1 MPGLFDA
8 LNITRTGMAMHQK
21 SMEVTG
27 NNVANVNTPGYSK
40 QTAEAKG
47 LPSLGAE
54 GITFGQGVNVEEISR
69 EEDIFIE
76 DQLRGAEERN
86 GKASGKSTPL
96 KELEQIFGVESGN
109 LADKM
114 DEFFASWQELA
125 KNPGGEVERTQV
137 MEKGKQLVT
146 AFKEISAEV
155 NRVERNINSSLRNE
169 TTTINGQ
176 LKEVADLNSKIA
188 QARAQGREANTEL
201 DQRELLLRDLSQ
213 KLGVNTYKGKN
224 DMASVTLPSGQ
235 VLVQGQEANQLK
247 EDNGDLFVD
256 TGKIRTQVQQDDVGG
271 KFEGLMEVR
280 DEVIPKVESQ
290 VATLQ
295 HDLVTQVN
303 SQHQKGTGLDGETG
317 RSFFTQQR
325 FTYSDSSFSDPTK
338 IVDDNV
344 LTGTTDMEF
353 DLGGSTKTITFNGDD
368 DVDGDG
374 QLSLREASDA
384 INKKAKEN
392 NIEVQASVW
401 RNGSNDYRLSL
412 TSKDK
417 SENVTAVDTPN
428 LSHINFSS
436 GYEKN
441 AGAYEM
447 AVAVNDTKEIAAGFS
462 DSPGDNRNAQ
472 ELADLTDEKK
482 VNGGYTFGDYYGQI
496 SSDMGMEVSRNET
509 RLGSTED
516 NLVQL
521 KNMREAKEGVSLKQ
535 AMTDMTRFQ
544 KGFQA
549 SARVMS
555 TVDEMLQTLMGV
567 VR

>member
-8 LNITRTGMAMHQK
+8 LNVARSGMSMHQK

-54 GITFGQGVNVEEISR
+54 GLTFGQGVNVEEISR

-76 DQLRGAEERN
+76 DQLRAAEERN
-86 GKASGKSTPL
+86 GRASAKSTPL
-96 KELEQIFGVESGN
+96 KEMEQIFGVDTGN

-114 DEFFASWQELA
+114 DEFFASWQELS

-137 MEKGKQLVT
+137 MEKGKQVVS
-146 AFKEISAEV
+146 AFKEITNEV
-155 NRVERNINSSLRNE
+155 NRVEKNINASLRDE

-176 LKEVADLNSKIA
+176 LKEVAELNSKIA
-188 QARAQGREANTEL
+188 SARAQGREANTEL

-235 VLVQGQEANQLK
+235 VLVQGEQANQLQ
-247 EDNGDLFVD
+247 EDNGNIFVD
-256 TGKIRTQVQQDDVGG
+256 NGKMRTQVGQGDVGG
-271 KFEGLMEVR
+271 EFAGFMEVR
-280 DEVIPKVESQ
+280 DQFIPQVESR

-303 SQHQKGTGLDGETG
+303 SQHQRGTGLDGITG

-325 FTYSDSSFSDPTK
+325 FVHNDSSIDKPGTA
-338 IVDDNV
+338 VDTDV
-344 LTGTTDMEF
+344 LDGSTDMTVQVGTDTQTISF
-353 DLGGSTKTITFNGDD
+353 DGGDD
-368 DVDGDG
+368 ANGDG
-374 QLSLREASDA
+374 QLSLQEAVDA
-384 INKKAKEN
+384 INKKETVG
-392 NIEVQASVW
+392 VQASVW
-401 RNGSNDYRLSL
+401 HEGGDDYRLSL
-412 TSKDK
+412 ASKDK
-417 SENVTAVDTPN
+417 SEDATVTDATNMDNISYASPN
-428 LSHINFSS
+428 P
-436 GYEKN
+436 EKN
-441 AGAYEM
+441 AGSYEM
-447 AVAVNDTKEIAAGFS
+447 AVAVSDTKEIAAGFS

-472 ELADLTDEKK
+472 AMADLVEEKK
-482 VNGGYTFGDYYGQI
+482 VNGEYTFRDYYSQI
-496 SSDMGMEVSRNET
+496 SSDVGMEVSQNET
-509 RLGSTED
+509 LKGSTGD
-516 NLVQL
+516 NLTQL
-521 KNMREAKEGVSLKQ
+521 KNQRDSLEGVSLKQ
-535 AMTDMTRFQ
+535 AMMNMTRFQ